1 MGRVLMTAV
10 AEARTTVLAPV
21 LDVTAAAPLRE
32 QLLALRGGAAV
43 LDASNVERL
52 GGLCLQV
59 LMAAR
64 KAWTADGFTL
74 RLAEPSDA
82 LIEQLAAFGAP
93 DLQHVPTE
101 DLG

>member
-1 MGRVLMTAV
+1 MTAV
-10 AEARTTVLAPV
+10 SEARTAVLAPV
-21 LDVTAAAPLRE
+21 LDITAAAPLRE
-32 QLLALRGGAAV
+32 QLLALRGGPTI
-43 LDASNVERL
+43 LDGSNVERL

-64 KAWTADGFTL
+64 KAWTADGLAL
-74 RLAEPSDA
+74 RLADPSDA
-82 LIEQLAAFGAP
+82 LTEHLAVLGAP